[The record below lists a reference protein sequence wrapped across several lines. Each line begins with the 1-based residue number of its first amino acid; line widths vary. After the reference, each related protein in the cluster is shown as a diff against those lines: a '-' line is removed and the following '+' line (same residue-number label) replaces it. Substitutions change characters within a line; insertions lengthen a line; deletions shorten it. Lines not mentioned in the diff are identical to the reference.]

1 MGKSGKKSIP
11 AVEKPAEGASKAG
24 SLLSVLHSVTEEFGY
39 IPKEKVPEIAEILNL
54 SQAEV
59 YGAITFYK
67 DFRTAPPA
75 RHVIRV
81 CQAESCLSLGASAL
95 NHFLKTRLGIKPG
108 AATPDNRFSIEPV
121 YCFGNC
127 ACSPSVMIDGKLYG
141 HVGVERLKELLDAIK
156 D

>member
-1 MGKSGKKSIP
+1 MGKSDKKRVLPVSP
-11 AVEKPAEGASKAG
+11 ASGAGA
-24 SLLSVLHSVTEEFGY
+24 LLSILHDIMAESGY
-39 IPKEKVPEIAEILNL
+39 IPRERIPEIASKLNL

-67 DFRTAPPA
+67 DFRMSPPA

-81 CQAESCLSLGASAL
+81 CQAESCMSMGAKEL
-95 NHFLKTRLGIKPG
+95 NSYLEKRLKIKPG
-108 AATPDNRFSIEPV
+108 SATPDNRFSVEPV

-127 ACSPSVMIDGKLYG
+127 AASPSVMIDGKLYG
-141 HVGVERLKELLDAIK
+141 RVDAEMLKEILDAIK

>member
-1 MGKSGKKSIP
+1 MGKSDKKP
-11 AVEKPAEGASKAG
+11 VRAVRGPVSGAG
-24 SLLSVLHSVTEEFGY
+24 SLLSILHGIMAESGY
-39 IPKEKVPEIAEILNL
+39 IPKERIPEIAGKLDL

-67 DFRTAPPA
+67 DFRMAPPA

-81 CQAESCLSLGASAL
+81 CQAESCMSRGAKEL
-95 NHFLKTRLGIKPG
+95 TGYLEKRLKIRPG
-108 AATPDNRFSIEPV
+108 SATPDNRFAIEPV

-127 ACSPSVMIDGKLYG
+127 ACSPSVMIDGKLFG
-141 HVGVERLKELLDAIK
+141 RVDVETLKGLIDSIK